1 MNLMPRREPPLRPG
15 RKEKSVVNL
24 WPWNMRKISN
34 FLLLSRE
41 SFRLFFLIENLNFV
55 VFGFPLE
62 LFGIKSRRILWAREH
77 NVCASG
83 YAIKLATEKR
93 KLKKNHLA
101 QQPKKSFE
109 FLSLMCSVCRRTYE
123 WIREQN
129 YYPKT
134 KYSTVSECNLLEFS
148 FQCRNAWRMFI
159 GQHNSGRSRACS
171 FK

>member
-1 MNLMPRREPPLRPG
+1 MPRREPPLRPG

-34 FLLLSRE
+34 FLLLFRE

-93 KLKKNHLA
+93 KLKKKSSCTTTEKKFRVFKLNVLCVPPYVWMNLWTKLLPKNKIFDCFWVQLA
-101 QQPKKSFE
+101 RV
-109 FLSLMCSVCRRTYE
+109 FLPMSKCLTDVY
-123 WIREQN
+123 
-129 YYPKT
+129 
-134 KYSTVSECNLLEFS
+134 
-148 FQCRNAWRMFI
+148 
-159 GQHNSGRSRACS
+159 RSA
-171 FK
+171 